1 MDNLSD
7 ASSISSEEKVRAWTS
22 NNSHHDLTQSS
33 PATSIAA
40 RSRAGS
46 LYLHDTSLVDAGSR
60 QPSPAASQSGRVSRQ
75 PSLSRSTN
83 LLASLTLT
91 SPKPL
96 SDLLPN
102 VDNVSSEADDEQE
115 PELDNVPRSFEDPL
129 NTKVPTSALS
139 HLDLGPKLC
148 VLPDE
153 LVCVGLNPEYES
165 SWREKLVQA
174 FFYSDDVLPPTIV
187 EDDNNFIGNYS
198 PSVDGSEMANSTD
211 YLGRNSSAHPL
222 SSQRRKPRTFADSK
236 REETSI
242 ERSPSTSDADHPTPF
257 VSFTATLEG
266 CSLTGDIRLLR
277 RLFPSDEGNM
287 VFTAGEGGLDS
298 TWIGEAGDL
307 GESDSRGRRRRR
319 ENGDDDQRMDESRR
333 LLKCLQLNLASF
345 GLGES

>member
-1 MDNLSD
+1 MVDGNT
-7 ASSISSEEKVRAWTS
+7 R
-22 NNSHHDLTQSS
+22 QSS
-33 PATSIAA
+33 PA
-40 RSRAGS
+40 G
-46 LYLHDTSLVDAGSR
+46 
-60 QPSPAASQSGRVSRQ
+60 SQSGRVSRQ

-91 SPKPL
+91 SPKPINE
-96 SDLLPN
+96 SLPN
-102 VDNVSSEADDEQE
+102 LDNVPSEVEAQDQE
-115 PELDNVPRSFEDPL
+115 PELDNVPRSFEDPVH
-129 NTKVPTSALS
+129 TRATSALS

-174 FFYSDDVLPPTIV
+174 FFYSDDVLPPAV
-187 EDDNNFIGNYS
+187 NEDESIFMGTYS
-198 PSVDGSEMANSTD
+198 PSVDGSEMASSTD
-211 YLGRNSSAHPL
+211 YLGRNSSAHPS

-236 REETSI
+236 GEESTM

-266 CSLTGDIRLLR
+266 CSLTGDVRLLR
-277 RLFPSDEGNM
+277 KLFPNDESKM

-298 TWIGEAGDL
+298 AWIGEEGDS
-307 GESDSRGRRRRR
+307 GDSDERGRRRRR
-319 ENGDDDQRMDESRR
+319 ESVDGEKMDESRR

-345 GLGES
+345 GLGQLGLSFHLFWVF